1 MSTHVVECDFPPGSA
16 LSQDVIENAYFHDS
30 YRSRLTRPELGI
42 VDVYAAI
49 FGHTPLTMKLLLIV
63 RNAIVGIFGLKGP
76 TAAEVMHTVI
86 KRPSAVGDNI
96 GRWRVFFIGEDEIIA
111 GDNDKHLDFRVSVLR
126 VRGGRAADVVVTTI
140 CDVHNFFGKFYL
152 FFIVP
157 YHRHAV
163 RTLMSNAVAANRL

>member
-1 MSTHVVECDFPPGSA
+1 MGTRVVKCDFPPSSA

-30 YRSRLTRPELGI
+30 YRSRLARSELGI

-76 TAAEVMHTVI
+76 TVAEVMHTVI
-86 KRPSAVGDNI
+86 KRPSAVGDNV
-96 GRWRVFFIGEDEIIA
+96 GRWRVFFIGDDEIIA
-111 GDNDKHLDFRVSVLR
+111 GEDDKHLDFRVSVLR

-140 CDVHNFFGKFYL
+140 CNVHNLFGKFYL

-163 RTLMSNAVAANRL
+163 RTLMSNAIAANRL